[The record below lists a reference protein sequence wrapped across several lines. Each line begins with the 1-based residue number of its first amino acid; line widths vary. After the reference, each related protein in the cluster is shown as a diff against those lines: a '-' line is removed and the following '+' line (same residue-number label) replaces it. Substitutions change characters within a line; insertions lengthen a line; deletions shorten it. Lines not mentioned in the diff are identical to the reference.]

1 MAYII
6 YSESNFEGYDGT
18 IHKGDEIN
26 IIHGEKEDEM
36 EIRQWLINQYVLDG
50 IDVSYQLSIDGKK
63 IGEPKKITK
72 DKILGCEFNV

>member
-6 YSESNFEGYDGT
+6 YSESDFEGYGET

-26 IIHGEKEDEM
+26 VIHGGREDEM

-63 IGEPKKITK
+63 LGERKRITK
-72 DKILGCEFNV
+72 SAVLGV